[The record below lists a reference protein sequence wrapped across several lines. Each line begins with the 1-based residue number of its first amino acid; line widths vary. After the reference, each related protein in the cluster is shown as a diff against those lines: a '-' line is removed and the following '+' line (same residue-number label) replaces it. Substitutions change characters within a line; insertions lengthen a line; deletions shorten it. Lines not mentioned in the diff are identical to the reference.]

1 MMEVNAENIALEY
14 VPWANSLDSA
24 GTESKSLIARNRLVN
39 TGTIEHLRANFEAMM
54 KIGEAAGIL
63 KKFIYYGKEPEE
75 YLPAV
80 AAHMSQVQTFRD
92 SAQTHETCM
101 LIHCILGLI
110 DEVGEMTQ
118 ALYQHLYLGNEFDR
132 VNFNEELGDALW
144 YMALGAKYLN
154 HTSFAVIMLAN
165 FAKLNTRYGTGTWT
179 QDGALDRDLDAERK
193 ALEGQHNQ

>member
-24 GTESKSLIARNRLVN
+24 ATERESLPARNRLVN
-39 TGTIEHLRANFEAMM
+39 TRVIEHIKANLEMM
-54 KIGEAAGIL
+54 VRIGDDAGIL
-63 KKFIYYGKEPEE
+63 KKFIYYGKETVRHI
-75 YLPAV
+75 PATM
-80 AAHMSQVQTFRD
+80 AHMSEVDRFRD

-118 ALYQHLYLGNEFDR
+118 ALYNHLYKGQEFDR
-132 VNFNEELGDALW
+132 VNFKEELGDALW

-179 QDGALDRDLDAERK
+179 QDGALDRNLDAERE
-193 ALEGQHNQ
+193 ALDNE